1 MKTCPSI
8 PSIAPRSR
16 AAAAAAAIGCA
27 LLQGCQQYE
36 PRPVDVAAHRAE
48 FLARTPDLASG
59 PGSGT
64 AATPARPAGLPA
76 LTLED
81 AERVAL
87 YFNATLRR
95 ARREAGIALA
105 ASENGGLWTDPTV
118 SLEFTRIL
126 QTVSNPNELFGGF
139 NLSIPISGRL
149 EIEKARLGLEHAT
162 ALADV
167 ARLEWSTRMELR
179 RTWTQWTA
187 LRRQLD
193 AVLQFSGFVS
203 GVVAVVDAMATTGEV
218 ARIEARLFRLEQMS
232 ASVEVQRLEAQ
243 CRQAELSIMRLLGL
257 PPSFIARLEPSDLSP
272 GSTAALDPDAEAVQ
286 RRILDSSPS
295 LLVAKAEYE
304 VAELRLKEEVARQ
317 LPDLQV
323 SPNYGTQNAERQFL
337 LGLAIP
343 LPILNGNRQAIA
355 EAFAAREAARVDI
368 ELELETA
375 IAAVAFRHSELRA
388 ASMQREIFARDLVPL
403 AELQYSEAR
412 EVARLGEVNTLALL
426 EGLKRRKEA
435 QTGLIAAQRDEAIAA
450 IGIEEVVGAPAGQ
463 IAGGTR

>member
-1 MKTCPSI
+1 M
-8 PSIAPRSR
+8 
-16 AAAAAAAIGCA
+16 
-27 LLQGCQQYE
+27 
-36 PRPVDVAAHRAE
+36 
-48 FLARTPDLASG
+48 
-59 PGSGT
+59 
-64 AATPARPAGLPA
+64 PA

-149 EIEKARLGLEHAT
+149 EIEKARL
-162 ALADV
+162 
-167 ARLEWSTRMELR
+167 EWSTRMELR

-187 LRRQLD
+187 LCRQLD
-193 AVLQFSGFVS
+193 AVRQFSGFVS

-426 EGLKRRKEA
+426 EGLTRRKEA
-435 QTGLIAAQRDEAIAA
+435 QVGLIAAQRDEAIAA

-463 IAGGTR
+463 VAGGTR